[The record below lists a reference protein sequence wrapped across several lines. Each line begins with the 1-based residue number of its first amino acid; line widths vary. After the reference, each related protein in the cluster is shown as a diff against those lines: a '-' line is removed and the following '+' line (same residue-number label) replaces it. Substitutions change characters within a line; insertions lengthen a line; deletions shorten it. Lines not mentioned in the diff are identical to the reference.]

1 MVHAKHLPRP
11 PDACAQVLSLLFAT
25 KAPVQARA
33 SAAGNRH
40 HTSLFHPVAS
50 ALSTGLSIAAIGHF
64 SWSFRGKIEAA
75 YACTLGGIF
84 NAAWRHGH
92 DVMPLTAG
100 ASIRRKID
108 STDEPTPHS
117 RKYRPI
123 SGAFVRPIN
132 LDNAPCRV

>member
-1 MVHAKHLPRP
+1 MIHAKRLPRP
-11 PDACAQVLSLLFAT
+11 PDARAQVLSLLFAT
-25 KAPVQARA
+25 TAPVQARA
-33 SAAGNRH
+33 GAAGNRH

-75 YACTLGGIF
+75 YACNLGGTSM
-84 NAAWRHGH
+84 RHG
-92 DVMPLTAG
+92 VMPLTAG
-100 ASIRRKID
+100 ASIRRKVD
-108 STDEPTPHS
+108 STDEPTPHL

-123 SGAFVRPIN
+123 SRAFVRPIN